1 MGNKVVGSAVLAN
14 VDMWMASYAGL
25 HSMDYDEYMFGG
37 DVWRTIFVA
46 TGSLDYRLTF
56 NVDKR
61 EFTLRWV
68 VSDSE
73 CTPWAY
79 DCEVFGDAGGLS
91 DRLEELAMDMR
102 SGEFVDGGEPVFDD
116 FVGVPSLDDVMRS
129 LSK

>member
-1 MGNKVVGSAVLAN
+1 MGNKVVGSAVVAN
-14 VDMWMASYAGL
+14 VDMWMASYARL
-25 HSMDYDEYMFGG
+25 HSMDYSEYMFGG

-46 TGSLDYRLTF
+46 TGSLDYLLTF
-56 NVDKR
+56 DADNR
-61 EFTLRWV
+61 GFALRWV

-79 DCEVFGDAGGLS
+79 GCEVFGDAEGLS
-91 DRLEELAMDMR
+91 SRLEELAVDMR